1 MKNKLLIIF
10 AIFLSFNCYS
20 QIIFEKGYYIN
31 NLDEKIECLIK
42 NVQWYNNPNKFTHK
56 LTDDANEKETTINEV
71 KEFGIYNASKYIR
84 STVNIDR
91 SSEGITN
98 LTTQKDPIF
107 TNETLFLN
115 VILEGKA
122 TLFFFKEDIVEK
134 YFYKKENSTI
144 EQLINKNYLTPN
156 NSIAKNEKYL
166 IQLWNDLK
174 CPDLTMK
181 MIEKIKYTS
190 DDLTNFFTK
199 YNQCNNS
206 QTTIFDKK
214 KSWDLFKLTVRPGI
228 NSSSLSIININN
240 ANSYTID
247 FKNQISVRLG
257 IEAEIVLPFNKN
269 KWSIVLEP
277 TYIYYNSK
285 VNYVVNGNSR
295 EASVDYKAIEFPL
308 GIRHYFFLN
317 NDSKILING
326 FLVPEFNFSSTI
338 KFSDNSDVL
347 DIDVS
352 SAFALGIGY
361 KFKNKYSIEYRYTTN
376 KNLLSRYDG
385 KPEAKFM
392 NSSLIF
398 GYTFF

>member
-1 MKNKLLIIF
+1 M
-10 AIFLSFNCYS
+10 
-20 QIIFEKGYYIN
+20 
-31 NLDEKIECLIK
+31 
-42 NVQWYNNPNKFTHK
+42 
-56 LTDDANEKETTINEV
+56 
-71 KEFGIYNASKYIR
+71 
-84 STVNIDR
+84 
-91 SSEGITN
+91 
-98 LTTQKDPIF
+98 
-107 TNETLFLN
+107 
-115 VILEGKA
+115 
-122 TLFFFKEDIVEK
+122 
-134 YFYKKENSTI
+134 
-144 EQLINKNYLTPN
+144 
-156 NSIAKNEKYL
+156 
-166 IQLWNDLK
+166 
-174 CPDLTMK
+174 
-181 MIEKIKYTS
+181 
-190 DDLTNFFTK
+190 
-199 YNQCNNS
+199 
-206 QTTIFDKK
+206 
-214 KSWDLFKLTVRPGI
+214 
-228 NSSSLSIININN
+228 SIININN

-277 TYIYYNSK
+277 TYMYYNSK

-317 NDSKILING
+317 NDSKIFING